1 MLEANLGGNSW
12 GFTKKDWG
20 AYKQLGRPALL
31 QQFNAFD
38 VAANVLI
45 KKTEEL
51 SL

>member
-20 AYKQLGRPALL
+20 SYKQLGRPALL

-38 VAANVLI
+38 IAADVLI
-45 KKTEEL
+45 KKTNEL
-51 SL
+51 AI